1 MSSINPAIRALTMMP
16 QTVFPGLIILILVV
30 FVVFYHGMQ
39 LALALGGKKTL
50 HLSISQIGAPAVIQD
65 YLV

>member
-1 MSSINPAIRALTMMP
+1 MMP